1 MSMKIHTVLPQKDQF
16 VRPVVTLGTFDGV
29 HMGHRKIL
37 DRLNEKAKSIDGQS
51 VVITFDPHPRKVL
64 FPHDD
69 NIKLIN
75 TLTEKIQNFENAGVD
90 HVVILPF
97 TKDFS
102 RLTALEFVRD
112 YLVNLIGVHEFVIGY
127 DHHFG
132 RNREGSIE
140 NLKEMA
146 ATYGFGLEEI
156 PVKLVDEVSVS
167 STKIRHAILEG
178 DIEQANHFLGY
189 SFLFSGIVEHG
200 AKKGRALGFPTA
212 NLNLP
217 DRDKIIPSN
226 GVYTVVARLG
236 QNEFNG
242 IMNIGLKP
250 TVGNFTQRFIEVHL
264 FDFNDEIYDEVLT
277 IKVINR
283 IRDEKKFNGLDEL
296 KDQIGKDIV
305 QAKLMLKVK

>member
-1 MSMKIHTVLPQKDQF
+1 MKIHTVLPQKDQF

>member
-1 MSMKIHTVLPQKDQF
+1 MKIHTVLPQKDQF

-75 TLTEKIQNFENAGVD
+75 TLTEKIQNFENAGID

-112 YLVNLIGVHEFVIGY
+112 YLINLIGVHEFVIGY

-146 ATYGFGLEEI
+146 STYGFGLEEI

-189 SFLFSGIVEHG
+189 SFQFSGIVEHG
-200 AKKGRALGFPTA
+200 AKRGRTLGFPTA

-217 DRDKIIPSN
+217 DKDKIIPSN

-236 QNEFNG
+236 QTEFNG

-250 TVGNFTQRFIEVHL
+250 TIGNFTQRFIEVHL
-264 FDFNDEIYDEVLT
+264 FEFNDEIYDEVLT

-283 IRDEKKFNGLDEL
+283 IRDEKKFNGLEEL

-305 QAKLMLKVK
+305 QAKLMLNAK

>member
-1 MSMKIHTVLPQKDQF
+1 MKIHTVLPQKDQF

-112 YLVNLIGVHEFVIGY
+112 YLINLIGVHEFVIGY

-217 DRDKIIPSN
+217 DKDKIIPSN
-226 GVYTVVARLG
+226 GVYSVVARLG

-242 IMNIGLKP
+242 IMNIGIKP

-264 FDFNDEIYDEVLT
+264 FDFSNEIYGEVLT

-305 QAKLMLKVK
+305 QAKLMLNVK